1 MNGYEYDS
9 RFIAAHHLP
18 AALIDLARSR
28 RIDTHR
34 LLSGCELFYDDIIT
48 GQALISPQQ
57 FLRLIANARRLLD
70 ADDSSFLYGQR
81 LWPGHYGTAS
91 LLLEQ
96 ADHLLQ
102 ALERVDQY
110 RALLSPL
117 LTPVL
122 RLDKHY
128 LHLYWRESC
137 TIGEQSLFL
146 LEASVTAVVA
156 LARRQQNEHLPWRFQ
171 FAHAE
176 PAYVEQYWVH
186 LGDALNFDCPSTV
199 MSLPREYLLRPWPGA
214 GSTAQQVAR
223 QTCDAQLD
231 AWGWRVSF
239 LDQLHE
245 HLLGLIRQPLNL
257 ERVAAAFATSPASF
271 KRRLA
276 RHGTNFQE
284 QFDRVR
290 RDLALYLYQVKGY
303 SNDEVA
309 QYLGFSDNTNFRRSF
324 KRWTGRVPSELRF
337 YMAID
342 NLPSPELGDCC

>member
-1 MNGYEYDS
+1 MNGFDSDS

-28 RIDTHR
+28 QIDTHH
-34 LLSGCELFYDDIIT
+34 LLRGCGLFYEDIIT
-48 GQALISPQQ
+48 GQAQISPQQ
-57 FLRLIANARRLLD
+57 FLRLIANATRLLD

-81 LWPGHYGTAS
+81 LWPGYYGAAS

-102 ALERVDQY
+102 ALERIDQY

-122 RLDKHY
+122 RLDEHC

-137 TIGEQSLFL
+137 AMGEQTRFL
-146 LEASVTAVVA
+146 LEASITGVVA
-156 LARRQQNEHLPWRFQ
+156 LARRQQHEHLPWRFQ
-171 FAHAE
+171 FAHPE

-186 LGDALNFDCPSTV
+186 LGDALEFGCPSTV

-214 GSTAQQVAR
+214 GSTAQLVAR
-223 QTCDAQLD
+223 QACDAQLL
-231 AWGWRVSF
+231 AWGWQTSF

-245 HLLGLIRQPLNL
+245 YLLDHMRQPLSL
-257 ERVAAAFATSPASF
+257 ERVASAFATSPASF

-276 RHGTNFQE
+276 RQGTHFQE

-303 SNDEVA
+303 GNDEVA
-309 QYLGFSDNTNFRRSF
+309 QLLGYNDITNFRRSF
-324 KRWTGRVPSELRF
+324 KRWTGRLPSELKLR
-337 YMAID
+337 
-342 NLPSPELGDCC
+342 PR